1 MTDSDRETDGGEENS
16 GHYENFETTLEDGV
30 LRAEIHS
37 TSAMNALNRTMTEEL
52 LDLGVRLHEEPIR
65 CFCLTGSEGVFCAG
79 GDVGNFSENGAPAGM
94 RKGASLLHDAVLAL
108 HQAEVPIVVG
118 VNGPAVGAGFS
129 FAILGDYV
137 LASADSYFQ
146 FGYPGIGATGD
157 GSATYFLPRVV
168 GLRQA
173 KRIALL
179 DERIDPEGAVEL
191 GLATERAETDAFE
204 DRLSEIAGQVANGP
218 TVALGR
224 TQKLLTESTSAG
236 IEEQLAAETDAMAR
250 TAHTEDF
257 VEGVAAFGEK
267 REPEFEGR

>member
-1 MTDSDRETDGGEENS
+1 MTDPDRENDER
-16 GHYENFETTLEDGV
+16 YENFETTVENGV

-37 TSAMNALNRTMTEEL
+37 TSRMNTLNRTMTEEL

-79 GDVGNFSENGAPAGM
+79 GDVGGFGNEGAAAGM

-118 VNGPAVGAGFS
+118 VDGPAVGAGFS
-129 FAILGDYV
+129 LAILGDYV
-137 LASADSYFQ
+137 LASADSYFR
-146 FGYPGIGATGD
+146 FGYPGIGAIGD

-168 GLRQA
+168 GLREA

-179 DERIDPEGAVEL
+179 DERIDPEKAVEL
-191 GLATERAETDAFE
+191 GLATERAATDAFE
-204 DRLSEIAGQVANGP
+204 DRLSEITGQVADGP

-224 TQKLLTESTSAG
+224 TQKLLTESTSAS
-236 IEEQLAAETDAMAR
+236 IEEQLAAETDTMAR
-250 TAHTEDF
+250 TARTEDF
-257 VEGVAAFGEK
+257 AEGVAAFGEK

>member
-1 MTDSDRETDGGEENS
+1 MTDPDRETDDEETGGR
-16 GHYENFETTLEDGV
+16 YENFETTLADGV

-37 TSAMNALNRTMTEEL
+37 TSAMNTLNPTMTEEL
-52 LDLGVRLHEEPIR
+52 LDIGVRFHEEPIR

-79 GDVGNFSENGAPAGM
+79 GDVGGFGDEKVPAGM
-94 RKGASLLHDAVLAL
+94 RKGTSLLHDAVLVL

-137 LASADSYFQ
+137 LASADSYFR

-179 DERIDPEGAVEL
+179 DERIDPEEAVEL
-191 GLATERAETDAFE
+191 GLATERAATDAFE
-204 DRLSEIAGQVANGP
+204 DRLHEIAGQAANGP

-224 TQKLLTESTSAG
+224 TQKLLTESTSAS
-236 IEEQLAAETDAMAR
+236 IEEQLAAETDAIAHS
-250 TAHTEDF
+250 AHTEDF
-257 VEGVAAFGEK
+257 AEGVAAFGEN